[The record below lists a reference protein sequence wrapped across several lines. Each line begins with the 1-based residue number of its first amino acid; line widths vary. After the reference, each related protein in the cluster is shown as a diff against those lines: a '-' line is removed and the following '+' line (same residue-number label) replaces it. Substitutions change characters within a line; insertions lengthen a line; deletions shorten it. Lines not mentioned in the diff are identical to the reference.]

1 MKAKGSNKAE
11 KKITHA
17 LLIELTTLCYLSI
30 KYLIKIKMCKT
41 GMFSFW
47 KVRKVE
53 ERKIKNLP

>member
-41 GMFSFW
+41 GMFSF
-47 KVRKVE
+47 
-53 ERKIKNLP
+53 